1 MFCPRISYQSFKL
14 MTSNSPQG
22 EGVEIRPASFI
33 DIPFIQDIA
42 YKTWP
47 VAYGEILT
55 PEQLSYMLEQIYST
69 AALEQ
74 QMHDNQHFF
83 LALQNFE
90 PMGFAAFS
98 PFDAI
103 THKLHKLYVLPNIQK
118 MGAGKKLLE
127 TVETSAKSMGAT
139 KLQLNVNRLNK
150 ALTFYTANGFKII
163 EEMDIPIGNGF
174 YMNDYIM
181 EKQL

>member
-1 MFCPRISYQSFKL
+1 MN
-14 MTSNSPQG
+14 SNFPAG
-22 EGVEIRPASFI
+22 EGVEIRPASFN

-83 LALQNFE
+83 LAIQNFV
-90 PMGFAAFS
+90 PVGFAAFS
-98 PFDAI
+98 PVDSFI
-103 THKLHKLYVLPNIQK
+103 FKLHKLYVLPGIQK
-118 MGAGKKLLE
+118 MGAGKKLLL
-127 TVETSAKSMGAT
+127 TVETTAKSMGAT

-150 ALTFYTANGFKII
+150 ALGFYTANGFKVI
-163 EEMDIPIGNGF
+163 EEKDIPIGNGF